1 MLNYIM
7 LYYII
12 LYYIILYCIV
22 LYCIVLYCIV
32 LYCIILYYICVYVYV
47 ESPRS
52 MLFDAAAFWL
62 YDNRESLMLED
73 DDEIDG

>member
-1 MLNYIM
+1 MAKRLFFTVFHCVSGAAE
-7 LYYII
+7 LLFDSI
-12 LYYIILYCIV
+12 LV
-22 LYCIVLYCIV
+22 
-32 LYCIILYYICVYVYV
+32 
-47 ESPRS
+47 PRS